1 MRNLD
6 IKEKAERECTTAFGM
21 NADLRH
27 FDRGSAEETMPLH
40 TTMLLERSFKLN
52 DNLSSKSSS
61 SDGEPCAVCRL
72 KLKTLAKKCG
82 TEAGSVNCLK
92 KKEEDVGLPGVP
104 KPLSVKS
111 TSDKSKKSTKEELKR
126 LENAFKENPYLLASA
141 PSNELDGEIFA
152 LQYELLWHLQLNKQ
166 RVKRAQETIGKGLD
180 ADNDEQGARKAKLDE
195 ANSYMSVIREIK
207 RQQKKEKREADQLAA
222 LEKAKAA
229 VGDGRRAKA
238 KA

>member
-1 MRNLD
+1 
-6 IKEKAERECTTAFGM
+6 
-21 NADLRH
+21 
-27 FDRGSAEETMPLH
+27 MPLH

-61 SDGEPCAVCRL
+61 SDGEPCAVCA

-166 RVKRAQETIGKGLD
+166 RVKRAQGDTGK
-180 ADNDEQGARKAKLDE
+180 RF
-195 ANSYMSVIREIK
+195 
-207 RQQKKEKREADQLAA
+207 
-222 LEKAKAA
+222 
-229 VGDGRRAKA
+229 GRRQRRAGSAQGKT
-238 KA
+238 